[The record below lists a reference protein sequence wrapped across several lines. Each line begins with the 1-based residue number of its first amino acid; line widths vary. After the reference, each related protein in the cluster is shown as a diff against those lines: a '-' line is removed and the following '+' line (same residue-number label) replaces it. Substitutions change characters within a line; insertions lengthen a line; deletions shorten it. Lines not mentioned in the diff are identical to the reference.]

1 MLQMDKRPEK
11 NPGVRSI
18 SVRHDMA
25 CGSDYGKAEVTPVFD
40 IDAEV
45 PMTLFVSA
53 EIDSFEMIPPV
64 RFSLS
69 AGKNT
74 FRFAQP
80 VRIIRPRLWNP
91 HGNGAPSLYT
101 LTLRFFYGPDEFDSQ
116 STVFGIRTCEIHDG
130 LKTLGA
136 NICINGKKVFC
147 RRSSSEK
154 LTAAEIRKANAE
166 HGLNFLRLDRES
178 ATEECMMLCDELG
191 IMTGITLPEKAEDA
205 LAVIRRTESH
215 PSTTAF
221 TSVHHSSAETTYRE
235 SGTTVPHMTAE
246 TFAKL
251 FSASAILKN

>member
-1 MLQMDKRPEK
+1 MDKRPEK

-18 SVRHDMA
+18 SVRHDTT

-40 IDAEV
+40 VDAEI

-53 EIDSFEMIPPV
+53 EIDSFEMIPTV

-69 AGKNT
+69 KGHNT
-74 FRFAQP
+74 LRFAQP

-116 STVFGIRTCEIHDG
+116 SIVFGIRTCEIHDG

-147 RRSSSEK
+147 RRSASEK
-154 LTAAEIRKANAE
+154 MTSAEIRKANAE
-166 HGLNFLRLDRES
+166 HGLNFISLDRES

-191 IMTGITLPEKAEDA
+191 IMTAITLPEEKSAAIEI
-205 LAVIRRTESH
+205 IRRAERH
-215 PSTTAF
+215 PSTAAF
-221 TSVHHSSAETTYRE
+221 TSAHHSAAETACRE
-235 SGTTVPHMTAE
+235 SGTAVPRMTSE

-251 FSASAILKN
+251 FSASAVLKN